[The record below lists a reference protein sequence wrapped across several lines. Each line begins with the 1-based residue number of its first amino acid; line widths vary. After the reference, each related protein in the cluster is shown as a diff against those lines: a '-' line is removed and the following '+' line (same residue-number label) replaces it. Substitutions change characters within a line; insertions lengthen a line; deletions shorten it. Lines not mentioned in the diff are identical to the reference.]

1 MIYKE
6 VKLSTSVRIFLT
18 DLMMI
23 IIGTIL
29 MAVGVDLF
37 LVPSKLSTGGFSGI
51 GTVLYY
57 LLNLP
62 VGTTTL
68 VLNIPLFIFTFF
80 KIGKKFVIR
89 TVLGTSLLAFFLNIF
104 EKVTPFTDDKV
115 LAFIYG
121 SILMGIGTAIVL
133 KAKASTG
140 GTELLASIIKAY
152 KPRYRT
158 GGLITVLD
166 TIIVGINVLFF
177 KDIEVAL
184 YSGLAIFVM
193 GKVLDIFFEGIDFS
207 KMLLIISEEA
217 ETISER
223 INKELSRGTTL
234 INGLGMYKKEKR
246 KILVCVLSRNEV
258 RTVMEI
264 IEELDKSAFTI
275 ISNARE
281 VYGKGFKKQ
290 DT

>member
-1 MIYKE
+1 
-6 VKLSTSVRIFLT
+6 
-18 DLMMI
+18 
-23 IIGTIL
+23 

-57 LLNLP
+57 FLNLP
-62 VGTTTL
+62 VGTTTII
-68 VLNIPLFIFTFF
+68 LNIPLFIFAFF
-80 KIGKKFVIR
+80 KIGKKFVVR
-89 TVLGTSLLAFFLNIF
+89 TVLGTSLLSLFLNAF
-104 EKVTPFTDDKV
+104 EKITPFTDDKV

-158 GGLITVLD
+158 GGLITTLD

-217 ETISER
+217 ESISER

-246 KILVCVLSRNEV
+246 KILLCVLSRNEV

-281 VYGKGFKKQ
+281 VYGKGFKRQ
-290 DT
+290 DTWKHYKKTGKVLTLHTKIGILL

>member
-1 MIYKE
+1 MIYRE
-6 VKLSTSVRIFLT
+6 VKLSRNIRIFLT
-18 DLMMI
+18 DLVMI
-23 IIGTIL
+23 ILGTIL
-29 MAVGVDLF
+29 MAVGIDLF

-57 LLNLP
+57 FLNLP
-62 VGTTTL
+62 VGNTTL
-68 VLNIPLFIFTFF
+68 LLNIPLFIFAFF
-80 KIGKKFVIR
+80 RIGKKFVVR
-89 TVLGTSLLAFFLNIF
+89 TVLGTTLLSFFLNTFQKIS
-104 EKVTPFTDDKV
+104 PFTDDKV

-140 GTELLASIIKAY
+140 GTELLASIIKSY

-166 TIIVGINVLFF
+166 ATIVGINVLFF

-217 ETISER
+217 EIISER

-234 INGLGMYKKEKR
+234 LNGLGMYKKEER
-246 KILVCVLSRNEV
+246 KILLCVLSRNEV

-264 IEELDKSAFTI
+264 VEELDKSAFTI
-275 ISNARE
+275 ITNARE
-281 VYGKGFKKQ
+281 VYGKGFKRQ
-290 DT
+290 GT